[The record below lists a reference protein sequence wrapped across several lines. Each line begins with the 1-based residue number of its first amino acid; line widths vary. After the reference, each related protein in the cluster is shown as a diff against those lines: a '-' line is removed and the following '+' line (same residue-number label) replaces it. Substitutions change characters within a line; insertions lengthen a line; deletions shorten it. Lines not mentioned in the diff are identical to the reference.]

1 MSKKDFVKNAK
12 NLSLNI
18 MTPNLYAKYKKE
30 IAPAMKKELGYKSV
44 MQVPK
49 ITKIVINVGVGKFLK
64 EPNYIE
70 NVEKTLK
77 NITGQK
83 PVRTKSKKAISNFK
97 IRENMD
103 IGVVV
108 TLRGPKMYFFL
119 EKLLSVTLPR
129 TRDFRGI
136 SAKSFDKSGNYNL
149 GFKEN
154 IAFPEIKAAEIEKSH
169 GLQIVFV
176 TNAKSKDESKMLL
189 EKFGFPFV
197 K

>member
-1 MSKKDFVKNAK
+1 M
-12 NLSLNI
+12 
-18 MTPNLYAKYKKE
+18 PNLYKKYKKE
-30 IAPAMKKELGYKSV
+30 IAPAIKKELGYKNL

-49 ITKIVINVGVGKFLK
+49 IKKIIVNVGVGKFLK
-64 EPNYIE
+64 EANFIE
-70 NVEKTLK
+70 NVEKNLN

-83 PVRTKSKKAISNFK
+83 AVRTKSKKAISNFK
-97 IRENMD
+97 IRENVD
-103 IGVVV
+103 IGVMV
-108 TLRGPKMYFFL
+108 TLRGPKMYYFL
-119 EKLLSVTLPR
+119 EKLLSITLPR

-154 IAFPEIKAAEIEKSH
+154 IAFPEIKSAEMEKSH
-169 GLQIVFV
+169 GLQIVIV
-176 TNAKSKDESKMLL
+176 TNAKSKEESKVLL